1 MTGCVMQQ
9 YSRSSLQREGQ
20 IGYLAALSARD
31 AIMHAHKQSRKPPKP
46 EKPENAKAGGPGGG
60 GRSVQGIP
68 VEAPEIGDTAMY
80 AFLFMCYCNF

>member
-1 MTGCVMQQ
+1 MQQ

-20 IGYLAALSARD
+20 IGYVAALSARD
-31 AIMHAHKQSRKPPKP
+31 AIMHASKQSHKPPKP
-46 EKPENAKAGGPGGG
+46 EKPEKAKAGPGGG

-80 AFLFMCYCNF
+80 ASSLIPLCDC